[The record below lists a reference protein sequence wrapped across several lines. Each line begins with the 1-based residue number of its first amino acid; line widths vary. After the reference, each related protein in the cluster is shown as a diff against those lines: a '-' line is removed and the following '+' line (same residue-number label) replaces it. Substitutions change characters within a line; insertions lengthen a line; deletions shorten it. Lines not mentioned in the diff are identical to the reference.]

1 MSKTKQLTIL
11 LDSLEKREFDRIVKI
26 YLKKEYNYDKIV
38 FTDGKDDIG
47 LDIKVFDFEGQR
59 IQFQLTTQKSATT
72 AEMSSFNKKITEDL
86 EKAKLNVTDFGYK
99 DKLIFFYSKSL
110 TNKRIREFEKI
121 AFKEYSINLE
131 IIDANRIA
139 EEAENIIEI
148 QAELFKLNELDKFQV
163 QNTSFENSLLYDLLS
178 FGKPTEFKVQIIDSF
193 VLQLFFK
200 QSSLTKEYIIK
211 SCEEQ
216 FKVKENI
223 VFYEKLL
230 GRFQTEKRIKRD
242 KATNEYYLTSEEKN
256 SLQKKN
262 QQFELD
268 KSLFIKEINDI
279 LVKYNQQDSIEE
291 YIIQLKQLYI
301 DNFNTDLSD
310 ALNNDE
316 EFHIFSI
323 CKDFTKF
330 IEKKLKNKQHTKT
343 LSKELLKY
351 CLNNK
356 FVQKI
361 AATKVYSNKIDNNK
375 LENYLNRKKK
385 IFIDTAIGIH
395 SLCYY
400 FSPKNKSED
409 YFYKATKNLIE
420 FANKENIKL
429 SISERYIWEIQ
440 SHIIDAFNLIPF
452 TFITNFQKLGSSRNV
467 FYNFYN
473 YLKSSNSIEDEKS
486 FLEFLEDF
494 GFQENSGRKS
504 FNSVIEHSLS
514 KINIQKQEINKHYEI
529 DETNRIFESS
539 MAKFFKNKSNFTR
552 DNDSVMVEF
561 LADNDIDIHP
571 LEPLFITW
579 DKTFFEVHTRYIK
592 KYPNAQNWLML
603 TPNKILDVYSLLKFS
618 INSETVTENLLALI
632 SDDIITNTHSLVDTL
647 SIILNPEDEVGLEYT
662 NRLATIRENEINK
675 VNKEEI
681 TPPDNFEGEAVIDDI
696 FFNLT
701 NYYRDNDNKIE
712 DFKKVFTKKE
722 YMDDVVQLLSKTIN
736 HFYENKSL
744 DTTIYR
750 DFDIIIEKVKSDT

>member
-1 MSKTKQLTIL
+1 MSKTKQLITL
-11 LDSLEKREFDRIVKI
+11 LDSLEKREFDKIVKI
-26 YLKKEYNYDKIV
+26 YLKKEYDYEKV
-38 FTDGKDDIG
+38 VLTDGKDDIG
-47 LDIKVFDFEGQR
+47 LDIKVFDYEGQK

-72 AEMSSFNKKITEDL
+72 AEMSSFSKKVTEDL
-86 EKAKLNVTDFGYK
+86 VKAKLNVAEYGYK
-99 DKLIFFYSKSL
+99 DKLIFFYSKTL
-110 TNKRIREFEKI
+110 TNKRIREFEKT
-121 AFKEYSINLE
+121 AFKDYSINLE
-131 IIDANRIA
+131 MIDANRIA
-139 EEAENIIEI
+139 EESENIIEI
-148 QAELFKLNELDKFQV
+148 QAELYKINELDKFQV
-163 QNTSFENSLLYDLLS
+163 ENSSFENTLLYDLLS
-178 FGKPTEFKVQIIDSF
+178 FGKPTEFKVQVIDSF

-200 QSSLTKEYIIK
+200 QQYLTKENIIK

-216 FKVKENI
+216 FKVIENV

-230 GRFQTEKRIKRD
+230 SRFQTEKRIRRD
-242 KATNEYYLTSEEKN
+242 KVTNEYSLTTEERL

-262 QQFELD
+262 EQFELD

-279 LVKYNQQDSIEE
+279 LIKYNQQEATEE

-316 EFHIFSI
+316 EYHIFSI

-330 IEKKLKNKQHTKT
+330 IEKKLKNKQQTKT

-361 AATKVYSNKIDNNK
+361 AATKVYSSKIDNNR

-395 SLCYY
+395 SLCY
-400 FSPKNKSED
+400 FFNPKNQNGD
-409 YFYKATKNLIE
+409 YFYRATKNLLE

-452 TFITNFQKLGSSRNV
+452 TFIPNFEKLGSSRNV
-467 FYNFYN
+467 FYNFFN
-473 YLKSSNSIEDEKS
+473 YLKASNSIEDEKT

-504 FNSVIEHSLS
+504 FNSVIEYSLS
-514 KINIQKQEINKHYEI
+514 QINIVKQEIVKHYEI
-529 DETNRIFESS
+529 DETNRLFES
-539 MAKFFKNKSNFTR
+539 ALNKYFKNKSNFTR

-561 LADNDIDIHP
+561 LADNDIEIHP

-579 DKTFFEVHTRYIK
+579 DKTFFEVHT
-592 KYPNAQNWLML
+592 KYVKRFPYAQNWLML

-632 SDDIITNTHSLVDTL
+632 SDDIIINTHSLVDTL

-662 NRLATIRENEINK
+662 NRLASIRENEINK

-681 TPPDNFEGEAVIDDI
+681 TPPVNFEGEAVIDDI

-701 NYYRDNDNKIE
+701 NYYRDKDNKIE

-722 YMDDVVQLLSKTIN
+722 YMDDVVELLSKTIKS
-736 HFYENKSL
+736 FYENKTL
-744 DTTIYR
+744 DTTLYS
-750 DFDIIIEKVKSDT
+750 DFDLIIEKAKSDT